1 MRNHVFC
8 RCLLQLA
15 LLGLALGACVGSPA
29 RVGQPVQ
36 PVTGMPAGTDGY
48 PWWNDAVFYEIFV
61 RSFYD
66 SDGDG
71 MGDFNGI
78 TQKLDYLNDGDP
90 STTDDLGV
98 TGIWLMPIHPTGS
111 YHGYDVI
118 DYYAV
123 NPEYGSMDDFKT
135 MLTEAHQ
142 RGIKVIIDL
151 VLNHTSSSNP
161 WFLDAVANPDS
172 PYRDW
177 YIFSATDPGYPG
189 AWGQQAWRQASSG
202 DYYFGNFDSSMPDLN
217 YDNPEVRA
225 EMGKVVEFWLEE
237 VGVDGFRLD
246 AARYLV
252 EEGRAMSDTEA
263 NHEYWREFR
272 QVYKASNPEAMT
284 VGEVWTHSSTI
295 SQYLQG
301 DELDLAFSFDLA
313 EAILLQTGIRSA
325 PSLRAS
331 IEQNLLYLADPSD
344 AIFLSNHDTNRVM
357 SRLGGDVAKAKTAAT
372 ILLTL
377 PGVPFI
383 YYGEEIG
390 MTGAKPDEDIRTPML
405 WSSLGNAGFSLVDPW
420 RPANGEYQNGVNVAG
435 QHADPASLLSHYRSL
450 IHLRNNHVALR
461 IGDYQPVQ
469 PGDDDNR
476 VLAYMRQSQGEIV
489 LVVINL
495 GKDAVREM
503 QLSLP
508 MGRLSGTYH
517 VLPIFGLPADASMP
531 DLTTNA
537 AGGFDAYPLVEIP
550 ANGALILQLVQK

>member
-1 MRNHVFC
+1 MRNHGFYRRLWQLTILVFVLNAC
-8 RCLLQLA
+8 TPLQQ
-15 LLGLALGACVGSPA
+15 
-29 RVGQPVQ
+29 VGQPVQ
-36 PVTGMPAGTDGY
+36 PVIGMPVGTDGY

-71 MGDFNGI
+71 IGDFNGI
-78 TQKLDYLNDGDP
+78 TQKLNYLNDGDP

-98 TGIWLMPIHPTGS
+98 TGLWLMPIHPSGS

-123 NPEYGSMDDFKT
+123 NSEYGSMDDFKT

-177 YIFSATDPGYPG
+177 YIFSETDPGSAG
-189 AWGQQAWRQASSG
+189 AWGQDAWHQTSSG
-202 DYYFGNFDSSMPDLN
+202 DYYFGNFDRSMPDLN
-217 YDNPEVRA
+217 YEHPAVRA
-225 EMGKVVEFWLEE
+225 EMGKITEFWLEE

-252 EEGRAMSDTEA
+252 EEDGWSSDTTA

-272 QVYKASNPEAMT
+272 QVYKAANPDAMT
-284 VGEVWTHSSTI
+284 VGEVWAAASII

-301 DELDLAFSFDLA
+301 DELDLAFSFNLA
-313 EAILLQTGIRSA
+313 DAILLQTGIRSA
-325 PSLRAS
+325 PSLRAA
-331 IEQNLLYLADPSD
+331 IEQNLLYLPDPSD

-377 PGVPFI
+377 PGVPFV

-390 MTGAKPDEDIRTPML
+390 LTGVKPDEDIRTPML
-405 WSSLGNAGFSLVDPW
+405 WSSTSNAGFSLVDPW
-420 RPANGEYQNGVNVAG
+420 RPANSEYQNEVNVAD
-435 QHADPASLLSHYRSL
+435 QQADPGLAAILL
-450 IHLRNNHVALR
+450 
-461 IGDYQPVQ
+461 PQ
-469 PGDDDNR
+469 PGSSPQ
-476 VLAYMRQSQGEIV
+476 QSCCI
-489 LVVINL
+489 
-495 GKDAVREM
+495 
-503 QLSLP
+503 
-508 MGRLSGTYH
+508 MGR
-517 VLPIFGLPADASMP
+517 
-531 DLTTNA
+531 
-537 AGGFDAYPLVEIP
+537 
-550 ANGALILQLVQK
+550 